1 MGSRVKGA
9 EKVPK
14 VALDALAQILEQV
27 QPERV
32 ILFGS
37 WARGEAGPNSD
48 LDLLVVLPFEGPRH
62 QVAITLL
69 MALADLPAPKD
80 LIVLRP
86 EEWERDKNLP
96 GTVAYPAAHEG
107 VVIYAT

>member
-1 MGSRVKGA
+1 MTIKLDVKKIRHILIERGVRQGKMAKDLGMSRGLLSYHFMVGSPKHSAKFA
-9 EKVPK
+9 EY
-14 VALDALAQILEQV
+14 L
-27 QPERV
+27 
-32 ILFGS
+32 GMS
-37 WARGEAGPNSD
+37 
-48 LDLLVVLPFEGPRH
+48 
-62 QVAITLL
+62 
-69 MALADLPAPKD
+69 PKD